1 MTYYIII
8 VVTLFLGY
16 YIYLLFFMNKS
27 KSTTLDQVKEEEVLY
42 EFAQPTVVSE
52 EIIFNS
58 PTTTGGSLPIKKT
71 LTPHGEKA
79 ITPLSP
85 NSDNTSMKEEQAEA
99 DLTDKFHK
107 STPVKAKAGVEYLTV
122 YDIDLKTAILD
133 GAAMFNKVAV

>member
-27 KSTTLDQVKEEEVLY
+27 KSSALDQVKEEEILY
-42 EFAQPTVVSE
+42 EFTQPTVVSE

-58 PTTTGGSLPIKKT
+58 PTTTGGSLPMKKAFV
-71 LTPHGEKA
+71 PHGEKA
-79 ITPLSP
+79 ATPLSP
-85 NSDNTSMKEEQAEA
+85 SSDNTSMKEEQVGTN
-99 DLTDKFHK
+99 LTDRFHK

-133 GAAMFNKVAV
+133 GAAMFSKVAV